1 MHNDT
6 KNSCFLIDNA
16 RGMLYTNGFR
26 NVLSLGLG
34 SFDLVR
40 SEVLSRWFLQRIETF
55 YLVGMGLSSPKAAT
69 IREIKNSWVLWLA
82 ASV

>member
-6 KNSCFLIDNA
+6 KNSCFLIDIV

-26 NVLSLGLG
+26 NVLSLRLG

-40 SEVLSRWFLQRIETF
+40 FEVLSRCFLQRIETF

-69 IREIKNSWVLWLA
+69 IREFTNSWVLWLA

>member
-34 SFDLVR
+34 PFDLVR
-40 SEVLSRWFLQRIETF
+40 FEVLSRWYRQRPIVPIETD
-55 YLVGMGLSSPKAAT
+55 GT
-69 IREIKNSWVLWLA
+69 DRDR
-82 ASV
+82 